1 MRGGEG
7 VSLHVYIYICTYV
20 YIYIFHRRVDAL
32 SCEHLCLLSK
42 KKKRQ
47 VNHNGTVF
55 FLVGFNA
62 MAEVG

>member
-1 MRGGEG
+1 MYICI
-7 VSLHVYIYICTYV
+7 YIYISQASRCAIV
-20 YIYIFHRRVDAL
+20 RAPL
-32 SCEHLCLLSK
+32 SSLK